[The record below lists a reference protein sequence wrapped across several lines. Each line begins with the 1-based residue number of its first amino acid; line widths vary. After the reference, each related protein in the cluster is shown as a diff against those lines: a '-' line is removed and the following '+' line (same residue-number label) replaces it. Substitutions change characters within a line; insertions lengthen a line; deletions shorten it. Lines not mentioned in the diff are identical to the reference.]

1 MPLAIERIP
10 GTIEGERGPLRIF
23 TLLDV
28 TARHLTAEC
37 LQHLANHDPL
47 TGLPNRGYLEGR
59 FKEELARC
67 RKDGVILGV
76 AALDLDGFKPVN
88 DTYGHA
94 VGDALLVQIAQR
106 LSAALRISDVIA
118 RVGGD
123 EFIGLFPDV
132 GNRDSLSFLGERLL
146 GVFDEPFEVM
156 GHLVSLSGSIGLV
169 VAPADGED
177 QDSLLKAA
185 DEAMYRA
192 KQAGKRRVQL
202 SAVGPAGPPDA
213 PPARSAQPSAGARAD
228 DPARSGKMRRFPAPA
243 RPCPSNP
250 LKLCTTTLT
259 ACPRRRRFGLPR
271 AWALVP
277 ALVLGCLAAAVWAS
291 GRNTA
296 LFQGLNAAASGLPA
310 ALWAMLTVCG
320 SVLGAIA
327 LLAPTLK
334 TQPRWLASAFLAAPL
349 AVLFSEGSKRYFDVL
364 RPAGVLAA
372 DSFNLIGQ
380 KLYVHAFPS
389 GHSTTA
395 FVAAAAI
402 VLAWPQAGGAIAPG
416 CWCSARPAWSPS
428 RASRWAPT
436 GRSTCS
442 PAPPAAGC
450 AAPGGLAVGRL
461 RFWEGPGGVR
471 AMATVALAT
480 SLALFCGRR
489 PAGRPSLSHRPRRLG
504 HRRCRRG
511 PHAGP
516 GGFPAMIKR
525 ILAVAVSAGL
535 LAWLLADGAGAASA
549 RCSCASTASPSASPS
564 RASCCLTCCAPC
576 ASSTSSAPTP
586 AGASAPACASCWCI
600 TR

>member
-1 MPLAIERIP
+1 MPGSPLVQDEIRGLVPALAQLGTVLASRRDEADHTAAVLVGIALVTTAGGFIAAGLLLLRQSRRLERSGRLMRSMMNQIGAGVCIIGSTDKIADANRAACRMLGRPRRELRGKRIEDILTEKEGVWVGERPDGMPLAIERIP

-202 SAVGPAGPPDA
+202 SAVSPG
-213 PPARSAQPSAGARAD
+213 RA
-228 DPARSGKMRRFPAPA
+228 A
-243 RPCPSNP
+243 
-250 LKLCTTTLT
+250 
-259 ACPRRRRFGLPR
+259 
-271 AWALVP
+271 
-277 ALVLGCLAAAVWAS
+277 
-291 GRNTA
+291 
-296 LFQGLNAAASGLPA
+296 
-310 ALWAMLTVCG
+310 
-320 SVLGAIA
+320 
-327 LLAPTLK
+327 
-334 TQPRWLASAFLAAPL
+334 
-349 AVLFSEGSKRYFDVL
+349 
-364 RPAGVLAA
+364 
-372 DSFNLIGQ
+372 
-380 KLYVHAFPS
+380 
-389 GHSTTA
+389 
-395 FVAAAAI
+395 
-402 VLAWPQAGGAIAPG
+402 
-416 CWCSARPAWSPS
+416 
-428 RASRWAPT
+428 
-436 GRSTCS
+436 
-442 PAPPAAGC
+442 
-450 AAPGGLAVGRL
+450 
-461 RFWEGPGGVR
+461 
-471 AMATVALAT
+471 
-480 SLALFCGRR
+480 
-489 PAGRPSLSHRPRRLG
+489 
-504 HRRCRRG
+504 
-511 PHAGP
+511 
-516 GGFPAMIKR
+516 
-525 ILAVAVSAGL
+525 
-535 LAWLLADGAGAASA
+535 
-549 RCSCASTASPSASPS
+549 
-564 RASCCLTCCAPC
+564 
-576 ASSTSSAPTP
+576 
-586 AGASAPACASCWCI
+586 
-600 TR
+600 